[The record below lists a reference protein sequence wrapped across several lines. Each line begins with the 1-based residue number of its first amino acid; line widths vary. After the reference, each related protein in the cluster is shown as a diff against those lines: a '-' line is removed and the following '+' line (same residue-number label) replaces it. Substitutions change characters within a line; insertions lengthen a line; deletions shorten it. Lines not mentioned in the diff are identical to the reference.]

1 MEQPAMGSRVDS
13 RPMHW
18 GSFVGKFRRPN
29 WFRSWLCERRQA
41 QCLATPCA
49 ELPCVCV
56 ADVTDDTATRP
67 RFDDSLP
74 ARLSCRVGQQ
84 RPLTA
89 SKDATFKCHCDRAE
103 HDCRQGNGAS
113 CGRHV
118 ALAAAGCFMR
128 RSMVHNAL
136 RRARQLPTS
145 RGVAL
150 GLLNGATARPVA
162 LGLPGALVAAARPLL
177 QRCGPGGAGW
187 TCDVHE
193 DVSHMRGRRPVLS
206 LDAGA
211 RDRRERAHQGGINP
225 LKSHQS
231 HPKCFPRRTWEPES
245 AQTPS
250 KPRF

>member
-1 MEQPAMGSRVDS
+1 M
-13 RPMHW
+13 
-18 GSFVGKFRRPN
+18 
-29 WFRSWLCERRQA
+29 
-41 QCLATPCA
+41 
-49 ELPCVCV
+49 
-56 ADVTDDTATRP
+56 
-67 RFDDSLP
+67 P

-145 RGVAL
+145 RGVAV
-150 GLLNGATARPVA
+150 GLLNCATARPVA
-162 LGLPGALVAAARPLL
+162 LGLPGTLVAAACPLL

-225 LKSHQS
+225 LKSHQINHTS
-231 HPKCFPRRTWEPES
+231 MHQWPGACTAVTRGVNPC
-245 AQTPS
+245 
-250 KPRF
+250 

>member
-1 MEQPAMGSRVDS
+1 MSESSEGQIGSG
-13 RPMHW
+13 H
-18 GSFVGKFRRPN
+18 GSASAAKHNVWRRRARNCP
-29 WFRSWLCERRQA
+29 
-41 QCLATPCA
+41 
-49 ELPCVCV
+49 VCV

-177 QRCGPGGAGW
+177 QRCGPGRAGR

-211 RDRRERAHQGGINP
+211 RIA
-225 LKSHQS
+225 
-231 HPKCFPRRTWEPES
+231 ES
-245 AQTPS
+245 A
-250 KPRF
+250 RIRA